1 MGSIAP
7 LLCWQPPRI
16 VLGDYCAQYTPSCLC
31 AQCFLMRDSRE
42 TCPHLFFF
50 PHFGKMICVAIFPSR
65 SFCTQTYQCSALNA
79 HASKGLSVHDPSS
92 ACTVP
97 ATLSLL

>member
-16 VLGDYCAQYTPSCLC
+16 VLGDYCAQYAPSCLC

-42 TCPHLFFF
+42 TLP
-50 PHFGKMICVAIFPSR
+50 
-65 SFCTQTYQCSALNA
+65 T
-79 HASKGLSVHDPSS
+79 
-92 ACTVP
+92 
-97 ATLSLL
+97 SLLLSSLWKNDLRCYFSQSLFLHTDVPMQCTKRTCQQGTLCT